1 MREYNRLPNGEVETV
16 IPIRLKYDGH
26 KTVLTLPE
34 DAPPEHRAEAM
45 NPMQKALVQGLRF
58 RDKLEA
64 GEASSISDLARREG
78 MERIFLY
85 HSLELANLAPD
96 IIRAIVDGDVP
107 DGFTLKRL
115 RHGIPDDWIEQQ
127 REFGFPSPIKR
138 RNRRFLSEISFFF
151 AKMVSKWALL
161 HYIILCTRGIRLRFI
176 IQPRSF
182 QQFKSS
188 CFICHIADA

>member
-1 MREYNRLPNGEVETV
+1 MSEYTRLPNGEVETV

-34 DAPPEHRAEAM
+34 DAPPELRAEAM

-107 DGFTLKRL
+107 DGLTLKRL
-115 RHGIPDDWIEQQ
+115 RHGIPDDWDEQR
-127 REFGFPSPIKR
+127 REFGF
-138 RNRRFLSEISFFF
+138 L
-151 AKMVSKWALL
+151 
-161 HYIILCTRGIRLRFI
+161 
-176 IQPRSF
+176 
-182 QQFKSS
+182 
-188 CFICHIADA
+188 

>member
-1 MREYNRLPNGEVETV
+1 MPSWGASELEVI
-16 IPIRLKYDGH
+16 IPIRLRYDEH
-26 KTVLTLPE
+26 KTVIHLPE
-34 DAPPEHRAEAM
+34 DAPPPLDAATM

-107 DGFTLKRL
+107 DDFTLKRL
-115 RHGIPDDWIEQQ
+115 RHGIPDDWDEQR
-127 REFGFPSPIKR
+127 REFGF
-138 RNRRFLSEISFFF
+138 L
-151 AKMVSKWALL
+151 
-161 HYIILCTRGIRLRFI
+161 
-176 IQPRSF
+176 
-182 QQFKSS
+182 
-188 CFICHIADA
+188 